1 MASKSPTDK
10 YSSMIKFVSNNNN
23 NVNTK
28 TNFVQIK
35 PKMGF

>member
-10 YSSMIKFVSNNNN
+10 YSSMIKFVANNNN
-23 NVNTK
+23 NNNK
-28 TNFVQIK
+28 ASFVQIK